1 MTIWDVAGP
10 QGSALLHQSHEIRR
24 VPQQQILQYND
35 LGKRYLVSLTYV
47 LSCQRCIKSEHMPFS
62 MEGIGGVVIVL
73 SVVYWSAVFSRC
85 LTKSFMFNG
94 IQMSILF
101 GSVACS
107 MITFIL
113 VIISFTCGVHGF
125 RAFR

>member
-1 MTIWDVAGP
+1 MGRGRSP
-10 QGSALLHQSHEIRR
+10 G
-24 VPQQQILQYND
+24 YND
-35 LGKRYLVSLTYV
+35 LGKRYLVSLTYA
-47 LSCQRCIKSEHMPFS
+47 LSCQRCIKSEHMPFFYGRNRRS
-62 MEGIGGVVIVL
+62 CDCPICCL
-73 SVVYWSAVFSRC
+73 WFTVFSCC

-113 VIISFTCGVHGF
+113 VIISTHMWSTRFQGF
-125 RAFR
+125 